1 MAVGVIGIELFQTS
15 TQGTLQQGE
24 SLSLR
29 NYTVTYQ
36 SLAQFDHI
44 DGRNVARAVMTVE
57 RDGRYLGEL
66 YPRRDYYYD
75 SQQAMTIPGV
85 RSTIEDDIYILLVD
99 WEPVSIQSATFRIY
113 HNPLMNWFWF
123 GGLIFMLGT
132 LIAAW
137 PEREAEVV
145 RARVPVKPIVPKR
158 SRT

>member
-1 MAVGVIGIELFQTS
+1 MVATW
-15 TQGTLQQGE
+15 E
-24 SLSLR
+24 SF
-29 NYTVTYQ
+29 T
-36 SLAQFDHI
+36 A
-44 DGRNVARAVMTVE
+44 
-57 RDGRYLGEL
+57 
-66 YPRRDYYYD
+66 RRDYYYD

-137 PEREAEVV
+137 PEREAETV
-145 RARVPVKPIVPKR
+145 RARVPSKPIVPKR

>member
-1 MAVGVIGIELFQTS
+1 MRQVSALIGLWAASFALLITLYEFWRGVRARMTTRQENPMTALVRLMGRNRRRYGGYIIHFGVVFMAVGVIGIELFQTS

-66 YPRRDYYYD
+66 YRK
-75 SQQAMTIPGV
+75 A
-85 RSTIEDDIYILLVD
+85 
-99 WEPVSIQSATFRIY
+99 
-113 HNPLMNWFWF
+113 
-123 GGLIFMLGT
+123 
-132 LIAAW
+132 
-137 PEREAEVV
+137 
-145 RARVPVKPIVPKR
+145 
-158 SRT
+158 